1 MTYGPGAVPKEPNNN
16 SSGEETPNNSGN
28 QQVAQ
33 AAGNPRFK
41 PGLDPDPNPKVVVRA
56 VNPPV
61 TPDQVVGMAETPA
74 SASLPDVKLEKI
86 RSPRVQNKSIQG
98 YLKAIEAKMTQTE
111 KLMKDVVKLQNLQ
124 IVTEKELYERKRELY
139 QNTFEEYLLDKTID
153 FGDGPGGSG
162 GCTCINLPKKGG
174 GFPPLGGS
182 RPRRPGGGVP
192 PMLGPGAMEL
202 EEEAEDKKDTDENVD
217 LGTRDFGDDYAK
229 REQEAFEKARQ
240 WEKQKEQETGV
251 TAPGKKSPQEDPQEQ
266 EQEQVEVEPATPVA
280 PEPLKVPRP
289 LFDPRLTPPFFIPD
303 VISMPGVPATPPM
316 VTIPDYDMRVKTQQ
330 QELAGA
336 IEEYIKHNPGSEFDV
351 KLGRGAYV
359 DTGHLIKKRDGKV
372 YIHEP
377 LSEEQQGL
385 LTISNFLNLSGWMPI
400 VPIKGGRRTTTVPGT
415 SLPTVNPARTRT
427 SPTAAPVPAPGA
439 NTINPGPSRTQ
450 PAQPLSPV
458 TARGAR
464 LGGSRQI
471 IRQSRPV
478 NPKEAQ
484 MQVNRDMMEAEML
497 GQDPRFIKMLMDQGF
512 NFSAGSN
519 VMPRT
524 RKVFQSKRQPGVSFE
539 TNMNFSDFL
548 GAGGGFGQ
556 RPLSTKE
563 ILQQMKQS
571 SFDQMYSSPIGP
583 MPQASGGIGE
593 MNLYDSGAKQYF
605 RNISSNISIPRFG
618 GGGFNLLNP
627 MSWFS
632 GDLKKAQDGEL
643 ENVSNDTFAGKL
655 YNRRKQQEEMMKKLR
670 GYQSGGIV
678 DWWNKGRNVRVP
690 SENTAT
696 WRDLMADDAKQ
707 LTRTNKAFKSGAGGV
722 KGWRPLKAFTPEMVK
737 TGPTPAVRQA
747 FERPVRAARGAVKPG
762 HPLVMLAELIINELV
777 NPQST
782 AVYDQI
788 TGPNAYY
795 NDPAYRGPMPSQN
808 LENAQ
813 TNMMSN
819 SDNQQPQV
827 MPLPPNYIQI
837 PKKKSAVNTRKKGNE
852 QPGIDIESTPFTRS
866 TTIIDPGFGDMFK

>member
-1 MTYGPGAVPKEPNNN
+1 MTYGPGAIPNPDKNN
-16 SSGEETPNNSGN
+16 SSGEETPDNSGN
-28 QQVAQ
+28 QQVTQ
-33 AAGNPRFK
+33 QAGNPRFK

-153 FGDGPGGSG
+153 FGDGPGGSS
-162 GCTCINLPKKGG
+162 CTCINLPKKGG
-174 GFPPLGGS
+174 GFPPLGG
-182 RPRRPGGGVP
+182 RPRRPSGGAP
-192 PMLGPGAMEL
+192 PMVPGPGATAVEV
-202 EEEAEDKKDTDENVD
+202 ETENENTDENED

-240 WEKQKEQETGV
+240 WEKQKEQDSGV
-251 TAPGKKSPQEDPQEQ
+251 AAPGKPNPTPQEE
-266 EQEQVEVEPATPVA
+266 EAEVDVTPATPVA
-280 PEPLKVPRP
+280 PEPTKVPRP
-289 LFDPRLTPPFFIPD
+289 LFDPKLTPPFFIPD
-303 VISMPGVPATPPM
+303 VISMQGVPPTPPL
-316 VTIPDYDMRVKTQQ
+316 VTIPGYDMRVKTQQ

-336 IEEYIKHNPGSEFDV
+336 IEEYIENNPGSEFDI

-377 LSEEQQGL
+377 LSEEQQTL
-385 LTISNFLNLSGWMPI
+385 LTIGNFLNLSGWMPI
-400 VPIKGGRRTTTVPGT
+400 VPIRGGRRTTTVPGVSSPR
-415 SLPTVNPARTRT
+415 SLPPVKRAPI
-427 SPTAAPVPAPGA
+427 PVPPV
-439 NTINPGPSRTQ
+439 NTRVPTNR
-450 PAQPLSPV
+450 PAQPVQPV
-458 TARGAR
+458 QPVQPAVPAQPVSSSQSRFNFAPQTSVSSTAEQMKSAR
-464 LGGSRQI
+464 QQALRGGSSRNPSEGRTRLSRTSSQRDRATRELRRRTDTQADNQALQAELSGRTTPQGNAAQRQAE
-471 IRQSRPV
+471 S
-478 NPKEAQ
+478 
-484 MQVNRDMMEAEML
+484 DMLLE
-497 GQDPRFIKMLMDQGF
+497 RFLTPQRVGE
-512 NFSAGSN
+512 
-519 VMPRT
+519 VMPGS
-524 RKVFQSKRQPGVSFE
+524 KVTQEKPGVFDI
-539 TNMNFSDFL
+539 TN
-548 GAGGGFGQ
+548 A
-556 RPLSTKE
+556 PK
-563 ILQQMKQS
+563 
-571 SFDQMYSSPIGP
+571 
-583 MPQASGGIGE
+583 ASGGIGE

-605 RNISSNISIPRFG
+605 RNISRNVNIPRFG

-632 GDLKKAQDGEL
+632 GDLQKAQDGEL

-670 GYQSGGIV
+670 GYQSGGLV
-678 DWWNKGRNVRVP
+678 GWWNKGRNMRVP
-690 SENTAT
+690 SENTAS
-696 WRDLMADDAKQ
+696 WKDLMKDDAKQ
-707 LTRTNKAFKSGAGGV
+707 ITRTNKAFKSGATGI
-722 KGWRPLKAFTPEMVK
+722 KGWNPIKAFTPEMVR

-747 FERPVRAARGAVKPG
+747 FERPARTVT
-762 HPLVMLAELIINELV
+762 HPLMMALEFIV
-777 NPQST
+777 NDLLLNPRST
-782 AVYDQI
+782 AVYDQV

-795 NDPAYRGPMPSQN
+795 NDPAYKGPMPSQN

-819 SDNQQPQV
+819 SDNQQPQI